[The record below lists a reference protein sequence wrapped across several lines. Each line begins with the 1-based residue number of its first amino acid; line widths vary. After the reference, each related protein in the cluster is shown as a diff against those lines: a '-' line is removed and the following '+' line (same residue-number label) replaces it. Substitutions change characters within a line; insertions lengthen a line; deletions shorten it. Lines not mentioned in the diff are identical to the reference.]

1 MTGGGGADGATVIFS
16 RRNIM
21 IVGLIGPVP
30 QDIVA
35 VSEMLVSDKE
45 IQVVDAISVLRMAD
59 RKIINSLPVKH
70 YHKQYFLK
78 KLESELGTVIVTG
91 NLVLSEDMLPWV
103 LDNGGVIVVV
113 SRDKFESYPKDVLE
127 TTEKYWDDKLIQK
140 YNLET
145 RFKKFHERLQAK
157 NEGVGNLFLIDVSD
171 ENSEQLNE
179 LLEVSQEWSESVKSG
194 LKNEEILEMTE
205 VRKDD
210 TMATTVTMEESIK
223 NAMRELGMPV
233 DDDEPTKEEQPKQ
246 PEKKKQ
252 PPKQPKSAKKA
263 EEKLAED
270 FINPPEE
277 AAETDETGQQ
287 EDNESDE
294 EADAIFV
301 KISDGHMA
309 VLLPAG
315 LQMEKQ
321 NIGGMEFNVATVEL
335 PDLKSTK
342 LQELTIVS
350 QKSEQPTKQVKPV
363 KRTPIIVAPEKP
375 VKNEQPQKPIKTVVV
390 SGEKSDLVAEKSRLD
405 AEIKKYR
412 QLGDVDTVNELRKQ
426 RRAVRNKINKLG

>member
-1 MTGGGGADGATVIFS
+1 
-16 RRNIM
+16 M

-30 QDIVA
+30 QDIAA

-45 IQVVDAISVLRMAD
+45 IQIVDTISILRMAD

-103 LDNGGVIVVV
+103 LDNGGVVVVV
-113 SRDKFESYPKDVLE
+113 SRNKFESYPKEVLE

-157 NEGVGNLFLIDVSD
+157 NEGVGNLFLVDVSD

-179 LLEVSQEWSESVKSG
+179 LLDVSQEWSESVKSG
-194 LKNEEILEMTE
+194 LKNEEILEITE
-205 VRKDD
+205 ARKDD
-210 TMATTVTMEESIK
+210 TTMTLEDSIK
-223 NAMRELGMPV
+223 NAMRELGMEV
-233 DDDEPTKEEQPKQ
+233 DGDETVEKEQPKQ
-246 PEKKKQ
+246 SERK
-252 PPKQPKSAKKA
+252 KQPKSAKKA
-263 EEKLAED
+263 EEKPAED

-277 AAETDETGQQ
+277 VAETEEIGQQ
-287 EDNESDE
+287 EDNENDE

-309 VLLPAG
+309 VLLPVG

-342 LQELTIVS
+342 LQELTIIA
-350 QKSEQPTKQVKPV
+350 QKSKQPIKQVKSV
-363 KRTPIIVAPEKP
+363 NRTPIIVTPEKP

-412 QLGDVDTVNELRKQ
+412 QIGDVDTVNELRKQ
-426 RRAVRNKINKLG
+426 RRAVRNKINKLS

>member
-1 MTGGGGADGATVIFS
+1 
-16 RRNIM
+16 M

-35 VSEMLVSDKE
+35 VSDMLVSDKE

-59 RKIINSLPVKH
+59 RKTINSLTVQT
-70 YHKQYFLK
+70 YHKQFFLK
-78 KLESELGTVIVTG
+78 KLEADLGTIIVTG
-91 NLVLSEDMLPWV
+91 NMILSEDIVPWV

-113 SRDKFESYPKDVLE
+113 SRDKFESYPKEILE
-127 TTEKYWDDKLIQK
+127 TTEKYWNDKLIQK
-140 YNLET
+140 YNLEV

-171 ENSEQLNE
+171 ENSEQLDE

-194 LKNEEILEMTE
+194 LKVEEILEMTK

-210 TMATTVTMEESIK
+210 TMATMTMEESIK
-223 NAMRELGMPV
+223 NAMRELGMEV
-233 DDDEPTKEEQPKQ
+233 DGDEPVKEEQPKQ
-246 PEKKKQ
+246 SKVEKKVE
-252 PPKQPKSAKKA
+252 KKP
-263 EEKLAED
+263 AED

-277 AAETDETGQQ
+277 AAETDEIGQQ
-287 EDNESDE
+287 EDTESDE

-301 KISDGHMA
+301 KISGGHMA
-309 VLLPAG
+309 VLLPVG

-321 NIGGMEFNVATVEL
+321 NIGGMEFNVATVGL

-342 LQELTIVS
+342 LQELTIIA
-350 QKSEQPTKQVKPV
+350 QKEQPTKQVK
-363 KRTPIIVAPEKP
+363 RTPIITAPEKP
-375 VKNEQPQKPIKTVVV
+375 AKVEQPQKPIKTVVV

-412 QLGDVDTVNELRKQ
+412 QLGDIDTVNELRKQ
-426 RRAVRNKINKLG
+426 RRAVRNKINKLN

>member
-30 QDIVA
+30 QDITT
-35 VSEMLVSDKE
+35 VSEMLLSDKE

-59 RKIINSLPVKH
+59 RKTINSLTVQT
-70 YHKQYFLK
+70 YHKQFFLK
-78 KLESELGTVIVTG
+78 KLEADLGTVIVTG
-91 NLVLSEDMLPWV
+91 NMILSEDIVPWV

-113 SRDKFESYPKDVLE
+113 SRDKFESYPKDILE
-127 TTEKYWDDKLIQK
+127 TTEKYWNDKLIQK
-140 YNLET
+140 YNLEV

-157 NEGVGNLFLIDVSD
+157 NEGVGNLFLVDVSD

-194 LKNEEILEMTE
+194 LKVEEILEMTK

-210 TMATTVTMEESIK
+210 TMANVTMEESIK

-233 DDDEPTKEEQPKQ
+233 DDDEPIKGEQPTKQ
-246 PEKKKQ
+246 PEPKKQ
-252 PPKQPKSAKKA
+252 PKVAKKA
-263 EEKLAED
+263 EEKPAED
-270 FINPPEE
+270 FFINPPEE
-277 AAETDETGQQ
+277 AAETDEIGQQ

-301 KISDGHMA
+301 KISGGHMA
-309 VLLPAG
+309 VLLPVG

-321 NIGGMEFNVATVEL
+321 TIGGMEFNVATVEL

-342 LQELTIVS
+342 LQELTIIA
-350 QKSEQPTKQVKPV
+350 QKKQPTKQVK
-363 KRTPIIVAPEKP
+363 RTPIIATSEKP
-375 VKNEQPQKPIKTVVV
+375 VKTEQPKPIKTVVV

-426 RRAVRNKINKLG
+426 RRAVRNKINKLK

>member
-1 MTGGGGADGATVIFS
+1 
-16 RRNIM
+16 M

-30 QDIVA
+30 QDITTA
-35 VSEMLVSDKE
+35 SEMLLSDKE

-59 RKIINSLPVKH
+59 RKTINSLTVQA
-70 YHKQYFLK
+70 YHKQFFLK
-78 KLESELGTVIVTG
+78 KLEADLGTVIVTG
-91 NLVLSEDMLPWV
+91 NMILSEDIVPWV

-113 SRDKFESYPKDVLE
+113 SRDKFESYPKDILE
-127 TTEKYWDDKLIQK
+127 TTEKYWNDKLIQK
-140 YNLET
+140 YNLEV

-157 NEGVGNLFLIDVSD
+157 NEGVGNLFLVDVSD

-194 LKNEEILEMTE
+194 LKVEEILEMTK

-210 TMATTVTMEESIK
+210 TMANVTMEESIK
-223 NAMRELGMPV
+223 NAMRELGMSV
-233 DDDEPTKEEQPKQ
+233 DDDEPTKEEQPT
-246 PEKKKQ
+246 
-252 PPKQPKSAKKA
+252 KQPKQTKVAKKA
-263 EEKLAED
+263 EEKPAED

-277 AAETDETGQQ
+277 AAETDEVGQQ

-294 EADAIFV
+294 ETDAIFV
-301 KISDGHMA
+301 KISGGHMA
-309 VLLPAG
+309 VLLPVG
-315 LQMEKQ
+315 LQTEKQ
-321 NIGGMEFNVATVEL
+321 TVGGMEFNVATVEL

-342 LQELTIVS
+342 LQELTIIA
-350 QKSEQPTKQVKPV
+350 QKEQPTKQVK
-363 KRTPIIVAPEKP
+363 RTPIITTPEKP
-375 VKNEQPQKPIKTVVV
+375 VKTEQPKPIKTVVV

-426 RRAVRNKINKLG
+426 RRVVRNKINKLK

>member
-1 MTGGGGADGATVIFS
+1 
-16 RRNIM
+16 M

-30 QDIVA
+30 QDIDM
-35 VSEMLVSDKE
+35 VSEMLVSDKD
-45 IQVVDAISVLRMAD
+45 IQVIDAISVLRIAD
-59 RKIINSLPVKH
+59 RKTINSLTVKH
-70 YHKQYFLK
+70 YHKKYFLK
-78 KLESELGTVIVTG
+78 KLEAELGTVIVSG
-91 NLVLSEDMLPWV
+91 NLILSEDMLPWV
-103 LDNGGVIVVV
+103 LDNGGVVVVV

-127 TTEKYWDDKLIQK
+127 TTEKYWNDKVIQK
-140 YNLET
+140 YNLEV
-145 RFKKFHERLQAK
+145 RFKKFHERLQTK

-194 LKNEEILEMTE
+194 LKNEEILEMTN

-210 TMATTVTMEESIK
+210 TMAMTMEESIK
-223 NAMRELGMPV
+223 NAMRELGMEV
-233 DDDEPTKEEQPKQ
+233 DGDEPNEEQPKQ
-246 PEKKKQ
+246 PEPKKQ
-252 PPKQPKSAKKA
+252 PPKQPKVSKKV

-277 AAETDETGQQ
+277 AAETKKTGQQ
-287 EDNESDE
+287 EDEESGE
-294 EADAIFV
+294 EVDAIFV
-301 KISDGHMA
+301 KVSGGHMA
-309 VLLPAG
+309 VLLPVG

-321 NIGGMEFNVATVEL
+321 VIGGMEFNVATVGL
-335 PDLKSTK
+335 PDLNSTK

-350 QKSEQPTKQVKPV
+350 QKEQSTKRVKPV
-363 KRTPIIVAPEKP
+363 KRTPIIATPEKSA
-375 VKNEQPQKPIKTVVV
+375 KKEQPQKPTKTVVV

-426 RRAVRNKINKLG
+426 RRAVRNKINKLN